1 MLVTPGWGGC
11 LTEFKQMEVALK
23 QLTEQGRHSDARRT
37 LVCMMALFA
46 AIHFLKSPSS
56 EIVALRQ
63 EDRLHLQQPLTTCMV
78 GPLHTV

>member
-37 LVCMMALFA
+37 LVCMMALFSNL
-46 AIHFLKSPSS
+46 FVEKEGFPK
-56 EIVALRQ
+56 VFQRK
-63 EDRLHLQQPLTTCMV
+63 TYKKFGT
-78 GPLHTV
+78 G